1 MSDQVPSFVLRS
13 GGEDVAIGAM
23 PRRLRLQYPDAIY
36 HVMARGNGR
45 QAIVRDDI
53 DRDRL
58 LEQLGKAVVRC
69 SWHVYAFVI
78 MSNHL
83 HVVLKTPQPNLSRG
97 MQSFLSGYAN
107 KWSRRHHFSGHVFQ
121 GRFRTELV
129 EDETYLWTVTRYVHL
144 NPVRAGI
151 VENPGAWTW
160 SSYSGYAH
168 RARRLEWVAYDELVA
183 SWSRRVWWP

>member
-1 MSDQVPSFVLRS
+1 
-13 GGEDVAIGAM
+13 
-23 PRRLRLQYPDAIY
+23 
-36 HVMARGNGR
+36 MARGNGR

-58 LEQLGKAVVRC
+58 LEQLGNAVVRC

-160 SSYSGYAH
+160 RS
-168 RARRLEWVAYDELVA
+168 
-183 SWSRRVWWP
+183 